1 MRPRIDG
8 GGTMAKQEKAYKA
21 NIGSPS
27 LILIFIVMCLI
38 TFGMLS
44 LSTAKS
50 EWNLAERNA
59 SAVTEYYRADGEGEV
74 FYQMV
79 KKKAAEIRE
88 KSLDPQECKEFLA
101 WEFSDAYEPDKG
113 TITVNI
119 PMERSQALYIEL
131 VLDPE
136 GQEDIRISKWKVI
149 QTEDYEIDHSMP
161 VWTGGET

>member
-1 MRPRIDG
+1 
-8 GGTMAKQEKAYKA
+8 MAEQENGYRA

-50 EWNLAERNA
+50 ERNLAERNA
-59 SAVTEYYRADGEGEV
+59 SAVTEYYRADREGEA

-79 KKKAAEIRE
+79 LNKAAKVRE
-88 KSLDPQECKEFLA
+88 ESQDPQERKQLLA
-101 WEFSDAYEPDKG
+101 RELGDVYEPDKG
-113 TITVNI
+113 TVTVNI
-119 PMERSQALYIEL
+119 PMERSQALSIEL
-131 VLDPE
+131 VFPPE
-136 GQEDIRISKWKVI
+136 GEEDIRISKWKVI
-149 QTEDYEIDHSMP
+149 QTEDMEIDHSMP

>member
-1 MRPRIDG
+1 
-8 GGTMAKQEKAYKA
+8 MAKQEKAYKA

-50 EWNLAERNA
+50 EWNLAKRNA
-59 SAVTEYYRADGEGEV
+59 FAVTEYYRADGEGEA

-79 KKKAAEIRE
+79 LKKTAEIRE
-88 KSLDPQECKEFLA
+88 KSLDPQERKEFLVR
-101 WEFSDAYEPDKG
+101 ELSDAYEPDKG

-119 PMERSQALYIEL
+119 PMERSQALSIEL

-161 VWTGGET
+161 VWTGGRLKNQETGR

>member
-1 MRPRIDG
+1 
-8 GGTMAKQEKAYKA
+8 MAKQENGYRA

-50 EWNLAERNA
+50 ERNLAERNA
-59 SAVTEYYRADGEGEV
+59 SAVTEYYRADGEGEA

-79 KKKAAEIRE
+79 LNKAAKVRE
-88 KSLDPQECKEFLA
+88 KSQDPQERKQLLSRELG
-101 WEFSDAYEPDKG
+101 DVYEPDKG
-113 TITVNI
+113 TVTVNI
-119 PMERSQALYIEL
+119 PMERSQALSIEL
-131 VLDPE
+131 VFLPE
-136 GQEDIRISKWKVI
+136 GEEDIQISKWKVI
-149 QTEDYEIDHSMP
+149 QTEDFEIDHSMP